1 MAVAYFALFFAL
13 IIQLV
18 IPFVLARAI
27 DNGVEGADSG
37 YLLRAA
43 LLLIGLVLFQGLFT
57 FGRVYLFSAISE
69 HVGYDLRQELY
80 SHLQTLP
87 FGYYDKAQTG
97 QLMSRATEDINSIRV
112 MLQVSL
118 RTIPLMLG
126 TFVGVSIILARI
138 DWLLTL
144 VAVGSMPFLMA
155 GAIKYEAGIR
165 PLFLRVQ
172 QQFGVMTSA
181 LQENVA
187 GGRVVRAFAQERNEI
202 DRFETELQELFGRN
216 LATARRWSFTYSLLL
231 ALSGAGLAAVL
242 WLGGYRVLSGAMTV
256 GTLVA
261 FNRYLTLVAEPIKW
275 LGFVVNRIARARA
288 SAERIFEIVDT
299 RPKITNKPGAATLGQ
314 VGGEVAFRDVTFRY
328 SGAKRDA
335 LTGVSFVARAGETVA
350 IVGPTGSGKSSIV
363 NLIPRFYDVNDGI
376 VTVDGH
382 DVRDV
387 TMRSLRTQIGMVL
400 QETFLFAV
408 TIAENIA
415 FGRPGASRAEVIAA
429 AKAAQIHDFIETLPE
444 GYETVVGERGV
455 SLSGGQK
462 QRVAIARAILQDPR
476 ILILDDATSSVDSQ
490 TEEAIQTAMR
500 ILLQG
505 RTAFV
510 IAQRL
515 DTVRDADQ
523 ILVLQEGA
531 IVERGTHIQ
540 LLQRGGFYQELYD
553 MQRKVRGVEDAATEA
568 AALVL
573 SGDDAA
579 VVTGDD

>member
-1 MAVAYFALFFAL
+1 M
-13 IIQLV
+13 
-18 IPFVLARAI
+18 
-27 DNGVEGADSG
+27 
-37 YLLRAA
+37 
-43 LLLIGLVLFQGLFT
+43 
-57 FGRVYLFSAISE
+57 
-69 HVGYDLRQELY
+69 
-80 SHLQTLP
+80 LP
-87 FGYYDKAQTG
+87 FSYYDKAQTG

-118 RTIPLMLG
+118 RTIPLMFG
-126 TFVGVSIILARI
+126 TFIGVSIILIQI

-144 VAVGSMPFLMA
+144 VAIGSMPFLMA

-187 GGRVVRAFAQERNEI
+187 GGRVVRAFAQEQNEI
-202 DRFETELQELFGRN
+202 DRFETELSELFGRN

-261 FNRYLTLVAEPIKW
+261 FNRYLTLVAEPIRW

-288 SAERIFEIVDT
+288 SAERIFEIIDT
-299 RPKITNKPGAATLGQ
+299 RPKIVDKPGAVKLGQ
-314 VGGEVAFRDVTFRY
+314 IAGDVAFQDVSFRY
-328 SGAKRDA
+328 AGAKRDA
-335 LTGVSFVARAGETVA
+335 ISGVSFAARPGETVA
-350 IVGPTGSGKSSIV
+350 IVGPTGGGKSSVV
-363 NLIPRFYDVNDGI
+363 NLIPRFYDVVSGT

-387 TMRSLRTQIGMVL
+387 IASTLRSQIGMVL

-415 FGRPGASRAEVIAA
+415 FGRPGASRDEVIAA
-429 AKAAQIHDFIETLPE
+429 AKAAQIHDFIETLPQ
-444 GYETVVGERGV
+444 GYETIVGERGV

-490 TEEAIQTAMR
+490 TEEAIQTAMQT
-500 ILLQG
+500 LLQG

-523 ILVLQEGA
+523 ILVLQDGA

-540 LLQRGGFYQELYD
+540 LLQRGGFYHELYD
-553 MQRKVRGVEDAATEA
+553 LQRKVRGDEEAATEA
-568 AALVL
+568 ATRVLVE
-573 SGDDAA
+573 DDAV
-579 VVTGDD
+579 VVTGDG